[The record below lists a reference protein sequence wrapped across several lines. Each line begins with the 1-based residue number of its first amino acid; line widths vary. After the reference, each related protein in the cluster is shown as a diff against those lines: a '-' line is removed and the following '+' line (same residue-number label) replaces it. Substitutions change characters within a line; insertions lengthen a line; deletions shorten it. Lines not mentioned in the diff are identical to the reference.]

1 MKKQFLISSL
11 LALGMGIAQGQTQ
24 STPAPMQSGTG
35 NPTRGDAA
43 GQVQRGSPVPA
54 VPSSPASSSDTA
66 APESIKG
73 CVDGSPGNWTLTSD
87 KGKNLTLSGTDDQL
101 SQVKGQE
108 VRIQGTQ
115 ADDGTFKIA
124 SIEKV
129 SDSCSSKSQ
138 TSSNTGAQ
146 SPSTDQNNSGGQSST
161 STTSSTTQSA
171 TTTQPGETPSSTTPG
186 ATTPPVTDQTP
197 ANTVGGNNPDQT
209 AAQNPPAGSAAGAPT
224 EQNAAPGNTTPSQ
237 PGAANQSTTSQDNI
251 RHYSDMNQNS
261 GQKLPQTAS
270 PLPLLGL
277 LGLGSLAA
285 GLIARSK
292 K

>member
-24 STPAPMQSGTG
+24 STPAPMQGG
-35 NPTRGDAA
+35 PGVPTRGAAA
-43 GQVQRGSPVPA
+43 GQRGSVAPTL
-54 VPSSPASSSDTA
+54 PSSPTSSSDTA
-66 APESIKG
+66 APESFKG

-87 KGKNLTLSGTDDQL
+87 KGKNLILSGTDDQL

-108 VRIQGTQ
+108 VRIQGTE
-115 ADDGTFKIA
+115 AEDGTFKIA

-138 TSSNTGAQ
+138 TSSSTGAQ
-146 SPSTDQNNSGGQSST
+146 SPSTDQNNSGSQSVT
-161 STTSSTTQSA
+161 STTATTQSS
-171 TTTQPGETPSSTTPG
+171 TTTQPSGTSSGSTTPG

-197 ANTVGGNNPDQT
+197 ANTVGGNTPDQT
-209 AAQNPPAGSAAGAPT
+209 AAQNPPAGNNAGAYT
-224 EQNAAPGNTTPSQ
+224 EQNGAPGNTTSNQ
-237 PGAANQSTTSQDNI
+237 PGAANQSTTTHDNI
-251 RHYSDMNQNS
+251 RHFSDMDQNA

-277 LGLGSLAA
+277 LGLGSLAT

>member
-1 MKKQFLISSL
+1 MKKQFLISLL

-24 STPAPMQSGTG
+24 STPAPMQGTG
-35 NPTRGDAA
+35 DPVRGAA
-43 GQVQRGSPVPA
+43 GQMQRGSAVPA
-54 VPSSPASSSDTA
+54 VPSSPTSSSDTA
-66 APESIKG
+66 APNSVKG

-87 KGKNLTLSGTDDQL
+87 KGKNLILSGTDDQL

-108 VRIQGTQ
+108 VRIQGTE

-146 SPSTDQNNSGGQSST
+146 SPSTDQNNSGSQSVT
-161 STTSSTTQSA
+161 STTATTQSS
-171 TTTQPGETPSSTTPG
+171 TTTQPSGTAASSTTPG

-197 ANTVGGNNPDQT
+197 ANTVGGNTPDQT
-209 AAQNPPAGSAAGAPT
+209 TAQNPPAGNNAGAYT
-224 EQNAAPGNTTPSQ
+224 EQNAAPGNTTSNQ
-237 PGAANQSTTSQDNI
+237 PGAASQSTASQDNI
-251 RHYSDMNQNS
+251 RHYSDMDQNS

-277 LGLGSLAA
+277 LGLGSLVT